1 MIETIHIGL
10 AIDKN
15 FGAFAGITITSL
27 VHNNID
33 NYLVVHIVHDGLQPE
48 DMHKLQ
54 LMERLYRNLTI
65 RLYHLDNTEDTTFV
79 VPEGHITQAMYYRY
93 MFARLLPSEVTR
105 VLYLDADI
113 ICKGD
118 LLPLWRTDLQ
128 GKVLAAVRDWGE
140 AKSCVRIGLSSGLYF
155 NSGVLLID
163 LRAWE
168 RQQLTAR
175 LFTWLEQNSEHKVL
189 WGDQDALNA
198 ILDGEFVELP
208 KAYNCIVVNDTS
220 LKSEAG
226 DVLLHYVDY
235 VKPWHVYYM
244 DCPDK
249 ELYWEY
255 VRKSLWSELTPRD
268 GHTVETVAI
277 SARLMYRQGRYKD
290 AVGYYESILKY
301 FLEKEEEKVS
311 GLRAKG

>member
-1 MIETIHIGL
+1 MSEAIHIGF

-15 FGAFAGITITSL
+15 FGIFAGIAITSL

-33 NYLVVHIVHDGLQPE
+33 HQLVVHIIHDGLQPD
-48 DMHKLQ
+48 DMCKLQ
-54 LMERLYRNLTI
+54 RLERLYRNLS
-65 RLYHLDNTEDTTFV
+65 LHMYLMDDTEDMTFV
-79 VPEGHITQAMYYRY
+79 VPQGHITQAMYYRY
-93 MFARLLPSEVTR
+93 LFSKLLPREVQR
-105 VLYLDADI
+105 ILYLDADI

-140 AKSCVRIGLSSGLYF
+140 AKSCIRIGLSSGLYF

-163 LRAWE
+163 LREWE
-168 RQQLTAR
+168 RRRLTAK
-175 LFTWLEQNSEHKVL
+175 LFAWLEEVGVNKVL

-208 KAYNCIVVNDTS
+208 KIYNCIVVNDTA
-220 LKSEAG
+220 LKSTAE
-226 DVLLHYVDY
+226 DLLVHYVDY

-244 DCPDK
+244 DCADK

-255 VRKSLWSELTPRD
+255 VRKSLWSDLAPRD
-268 GHTVETVAI
+268 GHTVETVAM
-277 SARLMYRQGRYKD
+277 SARLMYKQGRYKD
-290 AVGYYESILKY
+290 AVGYYEAILKY
-301 FLEKEEEKVS
+301 FLEKEC
-311 GLRAKG
+311 

>member
-1 MIETIHIGL
+1 MSEAIHIGF

-15 FGAFAGITITSL
+15 FGIFAGIAITSL

-33 NYLVVHIVHDGLQPE
+33 HQLVVHIIHDGLQPE
-48 DMHKLQ
+48 DMYKLQ
-54 LMERLYRNLTI
+54 RLERLYRNLS
-65 RLYHLDNTEDTTFV
+65 LHMYLLDDTEGMTFV
-79 VPEGHITQAMYYRY
+79 VPQGHITQAMYYRY
-93 MFARLLPSEVTR
+93 LFSKLLPREVQR
-105 VLYLDADI
+105 ILYLDADI

-140 AKSCVRIGLSSGLYF
+140 AKSCIRIGLSSGLYF

-163 LRAWE
+163 LREWE
-168 RQQLTAR
+168 RRRLTAK
-175 LFTWLEQNSEHKVL
+175 LFAWLEEVGVNKVL

-208 KAYNCIVVNDTS
+208 KIYNCIVVNDTA
-220 LKSEAG
+220 LKSTAE
-226 DVLLHYVDY
+226 DLLVHYVDY

-244 DCPDK
+244 DCADK

-255 VRKSLWSELTPRD
+255 VRKSLWSDLAPRD
-268 GHTVETVAI
+268 GHTVETVAM
-277 SARLMYRQGRYKD
+277 SARLMYKQGRYKD
-290 AVGYYESILKY
+290 AVGYYEAILKY
-301 FLEKEEEKVS
+301 FLEKEC
-311 GLRAKG
+311 